1 MSKECISCQIINT
14 GGQSA
19 RDVCQSTIQCFL
31 LGCLGFIADSQLL
44 CIAVAGAYEGRSKT
58 LATGVSTEIAL
69 DKVGC
74 VSIS

>member
-1 MSKECISCQIINT
+1 MSEECISCQIIKT

-19 RDVCQSTIQCFL
+19 RDGRQSTIQCFL

-44 CIAVAGAYEGRSKT
+44 CIAVAGAYEGRPET
-58 LATGVSTEIAL
+58 LTTGVSTEIAL
-69 DKVGC
+69 DEVGC